1 MLLKKTRL
9 RNRKIDQLQFT
20 MCKLFQKQC
29 ATILFVNQTF
39 EVSIFTTCVFWLW
52 GCTLGG
58 GACYCCLAPLRLFC
72 FLLTVCQ
79 AFWQSAPRC
88 NGCYWDW
95 RSNWMHVD
103 AFLHVLKWVSIL
115 SVNLSARV
123 KHVSHALLGVA
134 VKVFFVCSL
143 LPDPLHWG
151 ISSKL
156 CSGASKT
163 CTAWSRWPFRWKP
176 LRLPWVHSWLL
187 CAASCPQTSS

>member
-1 MLLKKTRL
+1 MRVFCLLG
-9 RNRKIDQLQFT
+9 
-20 MCKLFQKQC
+20 
-29 ATILFVNQTF
+29 A
-39 EVSIFTTCVFWLW
+39 
-52 GCTLGG
+52 LGG
-58 GACYCCLAPLRLFC
+58 GASFLFAPLRPFC

-79 AFWQSAPRC
+79 AFWQSAPMC
-88 NGCYWDW
+88 NGCFWDW

-123 KHVSHALLGVA
+123 KHVCHALIGVA
-134 VKVFFVCSL
+134 VKVFLEYIALYCLV
-143 LPDPLHWG
+143 PLHRG

-187 CAASCPQTSS
+187 CASSCPQTSS